1 MHKRTSTPS
10 KNNSYSFD
18 SILLQSKKQPMC
30 IQTDVIEK
38 YSKST
43 NTPNSF
49 DDIIMQGNHMNDN
62 EFEKFVKSHAPDC
75 YWQILAE
82 RTRIKLEG
90 QLRENRQLH
99 ELLDEL
105 TKENEK
111 LQSKSEQCE
120 YLTNIFNSIMSEHD
134 SGIELHIIDES
145 PASKRQKVYS

>member
-1 MHKRTSTPS
+1 MLVSSHRIKT
-10 KNNSYSFD
+10 K
-18 SILLQSKKQPMC
+18 MC
-30 IQTDVIEK
+30 LD
-38 YSKST
+38 
-43 NTPNSF
+43 
-49 DDIIMQGNHMNDN
+49 G
-62 EFEKFVKSHAPDC
+62 HAPDC